1 MARRII
7 GRFGTPLF
15 FLVVLI
21 AFVVVLSV
29 ISSGHP
35 KDWNE
40 TTGVIRKI
48 ETEVEYGPGNERNET
63 NHVYVEYTVDG
74 KKYDREL
81 GVYMPSYKEGMELLK
96 LCHESI
102 ESVEQKVKEIAED
115 GSLEDFE

>member
-1 MARRII
+1 MIRRII

-81 GVYMPSYKEGMELLK
+81 GV
-96 LCHESI
+96 
-102 ESVEQKVKEIAED
+102 
-115 GSLEDFE
+115 

>member
-48 ETEVEYGPGNERNET
+48 DDVL
-63 NHVYVEYTVDG
+63 D
-74 KKYDREL
+74 
-81 GVYMPSYKEGMELLK
+81 
-96 LCHESI
+96 
-102 ESVEQKVKEIAED
+102 
-115 GSLEDFE
+115 